1 MFYTYAHYKP
11 DNTLFYIGK
20 GKRRRA
26 LSKESRNPYY
36 KNIVEKYGKP
46 KVEILAK
53 WENEQDALDHEMFL
67 ISTFRQMGFNLA
79 NLSDGGT
86 GTSGFK
92 FNDEQKKRLSEA
104 HLGQV
109 AWNKGLKGVLKAWN
123 KGGKAT
129 ESQKKACSKKITC
142 PCGKIGPIG
151 VMTRWHMDNCG
162 VTLPYSA
169 RATVDGVRFQ
179 IGRFKTKEEA
189 TAFQEQY
196 YKENNI
202 KRVPWNKGTKGV
214 MKPWNK
220 DVPMR
225 EESKLKLSKA
235 LKGRVAPNKGIP
247 MSDEQKLKCSLAK
260 IGKPSNAKGRK
271 KMKNIELKGLPCQV
285 S

>member
-36 KNIVEKYGKP
+36 KNIVEKYGNP
-46 KVEILAK
+46 KIELLAK

-67 ISTFRQMGFNLA
+67 ISTFRQMGFDLA

-92 FNDEQKKRLSEA
+92 FNDEQKKRLSDA

-109 AWNKGLKGVLKAWN
+109 AWNKGLKGVTTAWN
-123 KGGKAT
+123 KGLKA
-129 ESQKKACSKKITC
+129 SKNLKKASSKKITC
-142 PCGKIGPIG
+142 SCGKIGPIG

-169 RATVDGVRFQ
+169 RVTVDGIRFQ

-189 TAFQEQY
+189 VEFQNQY
-196 YKENNI
+196 YKKNNI
-202 KRVPWNKGTKGV
+202 VRISWNKGTKGV
-214 MKPWNK
+214 VKAWNK
-220 DVPMR
+220 NVPMR
-225 EESKLKLSKA
+225 EESKLKVSNA

-247 MSDEQKLKCSLAK
+247 MSDEQKLKCRLAK
-260 IGKPSNAKGRK
+260 LGKPSNAKGHAK
-271 KMKNIELKGLPCQV
+271 IKMEGLSCQA

>member
-36 KNIVEKYGKP
+36 KNIVEKYGSP
-46 KVEILAK
+46 KIEMLAK

-67 ISTFRQMGFNLA
+67 ISTFKQMGFNLA
-79 NLSDGGT
+79 NLSNGGT

-92 FNDEQKKRLSEA
+92 FNDEQKKRLSDA

-109 AWNKGLKGVLKAWN
+109 AWNKGLKGVLTAWN
-123 KGGKAT
+123 KGLKAS
-129 ESQKKACSKKITC
+129 ENLRKASSKKITC
-142 PCGKIGPIG
+142 SCGKIGVIG
-151 VMTRWHMDNCG
+151 AMTRWHMDNCG
-162 VTLPYSA
+162 FTLPHSA
-169 RATVDGVRFQ
+169 RVTVDGVRFQ

-189 TAFQEQY
+189 TAFQDQY
-196 YKENNI
+196 YKQNNI
-202 KRVPWNKGTKGV
+202 KRVSWNKGTKGV
-214 MKPWNK
+214 VKAWNK
-220 DVPMR
+220 NVPMR
-225 EESKLKLSKA
+225 EESKLKLSNA

-260 IGKPSNAKGRK
+260 LGKPSNAKSRR
-271 KMKNIELKGLPCQV
+271 KMKNIELKGLLCQV

>member
-36 KNIVEKYGKP
+36 KNIVEKYGSP
-46 KVEILAK
+46 KIEILAK
-53 WENEQDALDHEMFL
+53 WENEQDALEHEMFL
-67 ISTFRQMGFNLA
+67 ISTFKQMGFNLA

-92 FNDEQKKRLSEA
+92 FNDEQKKRLSDA

-109 AWNKGLKGVLKAWN
+109 AWNKGLKGVSTAWN
-123 KGGKAT
+123 KGSKAT
-129 ESQKKACSKKITC
+129 ENQKKAFSEKITC
-142 PCGKIGPIG
+142 SCGKIGAIG

-162 VTLPYSA
+162 VTLPHSA
-169 RATVDGVRFQ
+169 RVTVDGVRFQ

-189 TAFQEQY
+189 KAFQDQY

-202 KRVPWNKGTKGV
+202 KQVSWNKGTKGV
-214 MKPWNK
+214 MKAWNK
-220 DVPMR
+220 NVPMK
-225 EESKLKLSKA
+225 EESKLKISNA

-247 MSDEQKLKCSLAK
+247 MSDEQKLKCRLAK
-260 IGKPSNAKGRK
+260 LGKPSNAKGRK
-271 KMKNIELKGLPCQV
+271 KMKNIESKGLLCQV
-285 S
+285 L